1 MFWVWV
7 TLFLGERMN
16 LLSGSANRNQRI
28 LLGALLGT
36 MVLIRLDTAFV
47 LIALALF
54 KLVFPQNPN
63 DKSNRFTH
71 LLVFYAPTIAVF
83 LCFFTP
89 YLIWNYLLFGHLTLI
104 SGALKSSFPY
114 PMLTYHFSS
123 HVLPYLGL
131 MVLSAV
137 WVIGSLATSGGRLK
151 RRFGEWRFDTSHM
164 MLGAFWLGC
173 AIHLLW
179 TQLYMAWGVYQWHF
193 AAYIPVLV
201 ILSAFAL
208 EALMGGPLRNR
219 RNASAM
225 IQPVVLICVAAFSY
239 FLYIQKGAHHQ
250 QRLEAAHWV
259 DRHLPKDVSLALS
272 DAGVFA
278 YFNNRHTINLDGLIN
293 GYEYQDAMINGTIP
307 SLFERQHIKY
317 LADAYTECDYEDH
330 VVRIAAFPG
339 RKGERP
345 GYRFRADKQAEVY
358 RSEPEI
364 YWPLTKKK
372 RNCFVIWDMRKVVT
386 ERVP

>member
-1 MFWVWV
+1 M
-7 TLFLGERMN
+7 
-16 LLSGSANRNQRI
+16 
-28 LLGALLGT
+28 
-36 MVLIRLDTAFV
+36 
-47 LIALALF
+47 
-54 KLVFPQNPN
+54 
-63 DKSNRFTH
+63 
-71 LLVFYAPTIAVF
+71 
-83 LCFFTP
+83 
-89 YLIWNYLLFGHLTLI
+89 
-104 SGALKSSFPY
+104 
-114 PMLTYHFSS
+114 
-123 HVLPYLGL
+123 
-131 MVLSAV
+131 
-137 WVIGSLATSGGRLK
+137 
-151 RRFGEWRFDTSHM
+151 
-164 MLGAFWLGC
+164 
-173 AIHLLW
+173 
-179 TQLYMAWGVYQWHF
+179 
-193 AAYIPVLV
+193 LV
-201 ILSAFAL
+201 IRSECAL

-259 DRHLPKDVSLALS
+259 DTHLPKDVSLALS

-317 LADAYTECDYEDH
+317 LADAYTDCDYEDH

-372 RNCFVIWDMRKVVT
+372 RICFVIWDMRKIVM
-386 ERVP
+386 ERVQ